1 MSRLER
7 AIEEAARARQQQAPA
22 DTQPVVPVTPVTPV
36 TRLVRAGNPEALLAT
51 PPLPIHH
58 PLIVAAE
65 DADPAAREEYKK
77 LRSLVVRLTRGE
89 SFANTLLV
97 TSTFGEEGKSITA
110 LNLALTLAQEYDHTV
125 LLVDADLRRP
135 ALHRYLGVEAEPG
148 LIQCLQGTATLPQ
161 ALIKTGL
168 GKLVL
173 LPAGGTVSN
182 PAELLGSKRMLELI
196 DELKHRYPDRY
207 IIFDTPP
214 TLPFA
219 DAQVLAAGVDGVLF
233 VVREGVAKVSDIKE
247 SLGGLKK
254 AKLLG
259 VVYNDAL
266 FPRKKGSYYYY

>member
-1 MSRLER
+1 MSRIER
-7 AIEEAARARQQQAPA
+7 AIEEAARARQQQPA
-22 DTQPVVPVTPVTPV
+22 AEPATLVPV

-51 PPLPIHH
+51 PPLEIHN
-58 PLIVAAE
+58 PLIVAAGE
-65 DADPAAREEYKK
+65 GDLAAREEYKK
-77 LRSLVVRLTRGE
+77 LRSLVVRQTRGE

-110 LNLALTLAQEYDHTV
+110 LNLAITLAQEYDHTV

-135 ALHRYLGVEAEPG
+135 ALHRYLGVQPEVG
-148 LIQCLQGTATLPQ
+148 LIQCLDGSATLPQ

-173 LPAGGTVSN
+173 LPAGGSVSN

-233 VVREGVAKVSDIKE
+233 VVREGVATLGDIKE
-247 SLGGLKK
+247 SLSSLQR
-254 AKLLG
+254 ARLLG
-259 VVYNDAL
+259 VVYNDTL
-266 FPRKKGSYYYY
+266 FPRKKGIYYY

>member
-1 MSRLER
+1 MSRIER
-7 AIEEAARARQQQAPA
+7 AIEEAARARQKQQP
-22 DTQPVVPVTPVTPV
+22 TEPVTIAPV
-36 TRLVRAGNPEALLAT
+36 TREVRAGSPEALLAT
-51 PPLPIHH
+51 PPLEIQS
-58 PLIVAAE
+58 PLIVASKE
-65 DADPAAREEYKK
+65 GDPGAREEYKK

-89 SFANTLLV
+89 SFGNTLMV
-97 TSTFGEEGKSITA
+97 TSTFGEEGKSMTA
-110 LNLALTLAQEYDHTV
+110 LNLAITLAQEYDHTV

-135 ALHRYLGVEAEPG
+135 ALQRYLGLQPDLG

-161 ALIKTGL
+161 ALIKTGH

-173 LPAGGTVSN
+173 LPAGGTVPN
-182 PAELLGSKRMLELI
+182 PAELLGSKRMMEMI

-219 DAQVLAAGVDGVLF
+219 DAQVLASMVDGVLF
-233 VVREGVAKVSDIKE
+233 VVREGIAKLSDINE
-247 SLGGLKK
+247 SLSGLKK
-254 AKLLG
+254 GRLLG

>member
-1 MSRLER
+1 MSRIER
-7 AIEEAARARQQQAPA
+7 AIEEAARARQQQSPA
-22 DTQPVVPVTPVTPV
+22 EPTTTTPV
-36 TRLVRAGNPEALLAT
+36 TRLVRAGNAEALLTAT
-51 PPLPIHH
+51 PLEIRN
-58 PLIVAAE
+58 PLIVAAGE
-65 DADPAAREEYKK
+65 GDPMAREEYKK
-77 LRSLVVRLTRGE
+77 LRSLVVRLTREE
-89 SFANTLLV
+89 SFGNTLLV
-97 TSTFGEEGKSITA
+97 TSTFGEEGKSMTA
-110 LNLALTLAQEYDHTV
+110 LNLAITLAQEYDHTV

-135 ALHRYLGVEAEPG
+135 ALHRYLGVEPQVG

-173 LPAGGTVSN
+173 LPAGGTVPN

-219 DAQVLAAGVDGVLF
+219 DAQVLASGVDGVLF
-233 VVREGVAKVSDIKE
+233 VVREGIAKVSDIKE
-247 SLGGLKK
+247 SLSGLQK
-254 AKLLG
+254 ARLLG